1 MNRKNIFRTVMIV
14 SVAAFTMTSCN
25 KSGKQNDEA
34 PSQAG
39 KAAGTSMKIAYV
51 EVDSLMSQYKFCK
64 DYTLLMTK
72 KGQNIRTTLAQ
83 KSRALQAAAADFQ
96 QKVQANLYTR
106 ERAEQIQAALQK
118 QQADLQT
125 LQERLSS
132 EFDAEQNKY
141 NNALR
146 DSLQGF
152 LKQYNKSKTYSL
164 ILSKAGDN
172 ILYAD
177 KAYDITSDVVNGL
190 NKRYKPSEEMKSTS
204 GK

>member
-1 MNRKNIFRTVMIV
+1 MNRKNIFRTVIV
-14 SVAAFTMTSCN
+14 VSIAALTFTSCN

-34 PSQAG
+34 PSLAS

-72 KGQNIRTTLAQ
+72 KSQNIRATLAQ

-106 ERAEQIQAALQK
+106 ERAEQIQTALQK
-118 QQADLQT
+118 QQADLQA

-132 EFDAEQNKY
+132 EFDVEQNKY

-177 KAYDITSDVVNGL
+177 KTYDITSDVVNGL
-190 NKRYKPSEEMKSTS
+190 NKRYKPSEEMNVTS

>member
-1 MNRKNIFRTVMIV
+1 MNKKNIFRTVMIV
-14 SVAAFTMTSCN
+14 SVAALTMTSCN
-25 KSGKQNDEA
+25 KSGNQNDEA
-34 PSQAG
+34 PSQAS

-72 KGQNIRTTLAQ
+72 KGQNIRNTLAQ
-83 KSRALQAAAADFQ
+83 KSRTLQAAAADFQ

-141 NNALR
+141 NNELR

>member
-1 MNRKNIFRTVMIV
+1 
-14 SVAAFTMTSCN
+14 
-25 KSGKQNDEA
+25 
-34 PSQAG
+34 
-39 KAAGTSMKIAYV
+39 MKIAYV
-51 EVDSLMSQYKFCK
+51 EDDSLMSQYKFCK

-72 KGQNIRTTLAQ
+72 KGQKIRTTLAQ

>member
-14 SVAAFTMTSCN
+14 SVAALTMTSCN

>member
-14 SVAAFTMTSCN
+14 SVAALTMTSCN
-25 KSGKQNDEA
+25 KSGKRNDEA

>member
-14 SVAAFTMTSCN
+14 SVAALTMTSCN
-25 KSGKQNDEA
+25 KSGKQNDET

-72 KGQNIRTTLAQ
+72 KGQNIRNTLAQ
-83 KSRALQAAAADFQ
+83 KSRTLQAAAADFQ

>member
-1 MNRKNIFRTVMIV
+1 MNKKNIFL
-14 SVAAFTMTSCN
+14 F
-25 KSGKQNDEA
+25 DEA
-34 PSQAG
+34 PSQAS

-72 KGQNIRTTLAQ
+72 KGQNIRNTLAQ

-96 QKVQANLYTR
+96 QKVQANLYT
-106 ERAEQIQAALQK
+106 QIQAALQK

>member
-1 MNRKNIFRTVMIV
+1 MNKKNIFRTVMIA
-14 SVAAFTMTSCN
+14 SAAALTMTSCN
-25 KSGKQNDEA
+25 KSGKQNDEVT
-34 PSQAG
+34 SQAS

-72 KGQNIRTTLAQ
+72 KGQNIRATLAQ
-83 KSRALQAAAADFQ
+83 KSKALQTAAADFQ

-106 ERAEQIQAALQK
+106 ERAEQIQATLQK
-118 QQADLQT
+118 QQSDLQA

-177 KAYDITSDVVNGL
+177 KTYDITSDVVNGL
-190 NKRYKPSEEMKSTS
+190 NKRYKPSEEMNSAS

>member
-1 MNRKNIFRTVMIV
+1 
-14 SVAAFTMTSCN
+14 
-25 KSGKQNDEA
+25 
-34 PSQAG
+34 
-39 KAAGTSMKIAYV
+39 MKIAYV

-72 KGQNIRTTLAQ
+72 KGQNIRNTLAQ
-83 KSRALQAAAADFQ
+83 KSRALQAAAAGFQ